1 MRLPSHG
8 QVLAIGFLS
17 EALPISTYNHADVC
31 AASEVYMRPI
41 SVLVVSTLL
50 LLSTALTAY
59 ASCGTDY
66 WQGNV
71 NSAWEFSLNWSLG
84 FAPMACDAV
93 VIPDP
98 KHSAMLA
105 VMANQNQVQGKL
117 YPMDSLQI
125 GNNGAGGSLTID
137 TGAQFQ
143 IANDLTVG
151 TVGSLTN
158 NASVQ
163 VGGTGYVNFKS
174 PLLNTGNFV
183 FQNDL
188 YNAGDIYASGGIL
201 SVNGVLHNTF
211 SLFPEGAGIIATPQF
226 ENDGT
231 VMVGRGGGTMLVGIG
246 TPQAGYVQYSNGVL
260 DEVITSGGFGQ
271 ILTTSASLDGTLNI
285 ELANGFNPPI
295 GTIYQLIYTNTLTG
309 KFATVQNQYFN
320 HGTEKWD
327 VVYVINQNFPNYV
340 DLEAAAA
347 APEPFSLLLIGTG
360 AVFCYRTSRR
370 QN

>member
-31 AASEVYMRPI
+31 AASEVRMRPI
-41 SVLVVSTLL
+41 SVLVVSISL

-93 VIPDP
+93 VLPDP
-98 KHSAMLA
+98 VHGEQSGAI
-105 VMANQNQVQGKL
+105 ANQNQIQGKL

-125 GNNGAGGSLTID
+125 GNNGSGGSLTID
-137 TGAQFQ
+137 SGAQFQ
-143 IANDLTVG
+143 IANDLVVG
-151 TVGSLTN
+151 TTGSLTN
-158 NASVQ
+158 KASVQ
-163 VGGTGYVNFKS
+163 VGGTGYVNFKA
-174 PLLNTGNFV
+174 PLYNTGNFL

-188 YNAGDIYASGGIL
+188 YNAGDIYASGGTL
-201 SVNGVLHNTF
+201 SVNGVLHNTY
-211 SLFPEGAGIIATPQF
+211 SLFPQGAGIVSTPQF
-226 ENDGT
+226 QNDGT
-231 VMVGRGGGTMLVGIG
+231 VMMAPGGGTLWVGSG
-246 TPQAGYVQYSNGVL
+246 TPQAGYVQYANGIL
-260 DEVITSGGFGQ
+260 DEVITSGGFGR

-285 ELANGFNPPI
+285 ELASGFNPAI
-295 GTIYQLIYTNTLTG
+295 GTIYQMIYTNTLTG

-327 VVYVINQNFPNYV
+327 VVYVIKETLNKHPDFHRS
-340 DLEAAAA
+340 A
-347 APEPFSLLLIGTG
+347 G
-360 AVFCYRTSRR
+360 
-370 QN
+370 